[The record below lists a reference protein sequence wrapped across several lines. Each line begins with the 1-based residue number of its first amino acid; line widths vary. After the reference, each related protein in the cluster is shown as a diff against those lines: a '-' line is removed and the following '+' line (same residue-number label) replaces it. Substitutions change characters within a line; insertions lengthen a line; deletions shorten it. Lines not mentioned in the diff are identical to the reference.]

1 MGFGPNPAIG
11 GEAARKALDG
21 VEEASAD
28 QHDHSETQAA
38 LDETDLQELERAD
51 YYPAATLAPDPAPV
65 TAAPSSLDRMFR
77 RGPR

>member
-51 YYPAATLAPDPAPV
+51 Y
-65 TAAPSSLDRMFR
+65 
-77 RGPR
+77 